1 MRTLFTVAALAAIS
15 EAQYRPAQMTYDSL
29 FRNKPSAPTYQP
41 PSAPARPTNHYSPP
55 APRPSNFHPHLHPSY
70 PYPKPVPQPKPV
82 HKHDNS
88 IIHENPWDQ
97 CKRDI
102 ATTQNEVEHVA
113 NTCELDSINSI
124 MASLMSYNMLVEDAE
139 TAGTDIGTDLNT
151 II

>member
-1 MRTLFTVAALAAIS
+1 MPLLILLRI
-15 EAQYRPAQMTYDSL
+15 
-29 FRNKPSAPTYQP
+29 
-41 PSAPARPTNHYSPP
+41 APAHRMSWCRGVVVFFAFT
-55 APRPSNFHPHLHPSY
+55 AG
-70 PYPKPVPQPKPV
+70 QWTAT